1 MIKKILL
8 LLCACVLSLALA
20 FAALIA
26 YTIYANDAA
35 DNAARKFCA
44 DIRVGSDIDTLLKK
58 AAQDKDVFSTMQIK
72 QGYQFR
78 FQGGVFHAGF
88 CQVEVINAKVT
99 AMHVII
105 SDD

>member
-8 LLCACVLSLALA
+8 ILCAFVLFLALA

-35 DNAARKFCA
+35 DNAAREFCA
-44 DIRVGSDIDTLLKK
+44 DIRVGSDIDALLKK

-78 FQGGVFHAGF
+78 FQGGIFHAGF

>member
-8 LLCACVLSLALA
+8 ILCASVLLMALA
-20 FAALIA
+20 FAALIT

-35 DNAARKFCA
+35 NNAAKAFCA
-44 DIRVGSDIDTLLKK
+44 DIRVGSDIDVLLKK

-78 FQGGVFHAGF
+78 FQGGIFHAGF
-88 CQVEVINAKVT
+88 CQVEVVNAKVT

>member
-8 LLCACVLSLALA
+8 ILCASVLFLALA

-35 DNAARKFCA
+35 DNAAKAFCA
-44 DIRVGSDIDTLLKK
+44 DIQMGSDIDALLQK
-58 AAQDKDVFSTMQIK
+58 AAQDKDVFGTMQIK